1 VNFTISLNNKHNIGE
16 NIKESGEV
24 MFIDWAKIYVKS
36 GDGGNGAVSFR
47 REKYVPLGGPDGGDG
62 GRGGDVIVIA
72 DVNMTT
78 LLDFKYKKKYLAER
92 GENGSSS
99 RSYGKDGEDLI
110 IKVPLGTM
118 VKDYETKKV
127 MADLSHEGDKFIV
140 AQGGKGGKGNSK
152 FTTPTRQAPDFAEP
166 GMPGEEFTINLELK
180 LIADV
185 GLIGFPNVGKS
196 TLLSVVSKARPK
208 IANYHFTTL
217 QPNLGVVG
225 LKGINSFV
233 IADIPGIIEGAS
245 EGVGLGLEFLRHIE
259 RTRLLIHVVDISG
272 SEGRDPYDDFIKI
285 NQELESYSK
294 KLSGR
299 PQIIAANKSDMLYD
313 DSQFNEFKEKVKAL
327 GYDKVYKISAATNQG
342 TEDLMKAA
350 AQMLSRIPKE
360 DLYVSE
366 DDKYIREEK
375 HFTYTI
381 NIDKDGVYVVEGS
394 FVDRLLD
401 SVNVN
406 DYDSLKYAQKV
417 LTNKGVFEKLKE
429 MGIKDG
435 DIVRLKYF
443 EFEYLV

>member
-1 VNFTISLNNKHNIGE
+1 
-16 NIKESGEV
+16 

-36 GDGGNGAVSFR
+36 GDGGNGSVSFR

-62 GRGGDVIVIA
+62 GRGGDVIVKA

-92 GENGSSS
+92 GVNGSSS
-99 RSYGKDGEDLI
+99 RSYGKDGEDMI
-110 IKVPLGTM
+110 IKVPLGTI
-118 VKDYETKKV
+118 VKDFETKKV
-127 MADLSHEGDKFIV
+127 MADLSHEGDSFIV
-140 AQGGKGGKGNSK
+140 ARGGKGGKGNAK

-166 GMPGEEFTINLELK
+166 GMPGEEFTIYLELK

-196 TLLSVVSKARPK
+196 TLLSMVSKARPK

-217 QPNLGVVG
+217 SPNLGVVG
-225 LKGINSFV
+225 LRGVNSFV

-259 RTRLLIHVVDISG
+259 RTRILIHLVDISG
-272 SEGRDPYDDFIKI
+272 SEGREPYEDFIKI
-285 NQELESYSK
+285 NQELKNYSE
-294 KLSGR
+294 KLSER

-313 DSQFNEFKEKVKAL
+313 EDKFNEFKEKVTAL
-327 GYDKVYKISAATNQG
+327 GYDKVFKISAATNSG
-342 TEDLMKAA
+342 VEDLMKAA
-350 AQMLSRIPKE
+350 AEALSKISKE
-360 DLYVSE
+360 DLYIPE
-366 DDKYIREEK
+366 EDKYIREEK
-375 HFTYTI
+375 RFTYTI
-381 NIDKDGVYVVEGS
+381 TIDKDGVYVVEGS

-417 LTNKGVFEKLKE
+417 LKNKGVFEELKE

-435 DIVRLKYF
+435 DIVKLKF
-443 EFEYLV
+443 IEFQYLV

>member
-1 VNFTISLNNKHNIGE
+1 
-16 NIKESGEV
+16 

-62 GRGGDVIVIA
+62 GDGGDVIIKA

-78 LLDFKYKKKYLAER
+78 LLDFKYKKKYVSER

-110 IKVPLGTM
+110 IKVPLGTI
-118 VKDYETKKV
+118 VKDFESKKV
-127 MADLSHEGDKFIV
+127 MADLSHEGDTFVV
-140 AQGGKGGKGNSK
+140 ARGGKGGKGNSK
-152 FTTPTRQAPDFAEP
+152 FCTPTRQAPDFAEP
-166 GMPGEEFTINLELK
+166 GMPGEEYTIYLELK

-196 TLLSVVSKARPK
+196 TLLSMVSKARPK

-217 QPNLGVVG
+217 APNLGVVG
-225 LKGINSFV
+225 LRGVNSFV

-259 RTRLLIHVVDISG
+259 RTRLLIHLVDISG
-272 SEGRDPYDDFIKI
+272 SEGRDPYDDFLKI
-285 NQELESYSK
+285 NKELENYSK
-294 KLSGR
+294 KLSER

-313 DSQFNEFKEKVKAL
+313 DDKFNEFKEKVKAL
-327 GYDKVYKISAATNQG
+327 GYDKVFKISAATNSG
-342 TEDLMKAA
+342 VEDLMKSAA
-350 AQMLSRIPKE
+350 ESLSKISKE
-360 DLYVSE
+360 DLYIPE
-366 DDKYIREEK
+366 EDKYIKEEK
-375 HFTYTI
+375 RFTYAITK
-381 NIDKDGVYVVEGS
+381 DKNGVYVVEGS
-394 FVDRLLD
+394 FIDRLLD

-406 DYDSLKYAQKV
+406 DYNSLKYAQKV
-417 LTNKGVFEKLKE
+417 LTNKGVFEELKK
-429 MGIKDG
+429 MGIQDG

-443 EFEYLV
+443 EFQYLV